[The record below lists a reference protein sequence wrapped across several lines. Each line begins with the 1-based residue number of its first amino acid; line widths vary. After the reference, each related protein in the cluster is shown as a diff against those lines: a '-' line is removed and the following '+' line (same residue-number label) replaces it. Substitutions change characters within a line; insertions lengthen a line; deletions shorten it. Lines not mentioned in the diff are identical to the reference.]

1 MSDRKVDSWIGA
13 GTIVST
19 SLAPVD
25 SGMVRDAG
33 VAGASPPGGGT
44 SLFSLP
50 PNFIHPASD
59 ADDSLLARDGWMA
72 VCVNQLVSGT
82 LNLPLHYL
90 QNKAVISTSLSL
102 KQENNS
108 RRERR

>member
-1 MSDRKVDSWIGA
+1 MDRGRDYCFHQFGA
-13 GTIVST
+13 GGFG
-19 SLAPVD
+19 D
-25 SGMVRDAG
+25 GEGRWCRRC
-33 VAGASPPGGGT
+33 VATRGRNLSFFP
-44 SLFSLP
+44 S

-102 KQENNS
+102 KQENNR